1 MARARKPRSTKP
13 SPTRRAAAKN
23 TDENEPL
30 KRTLWSG
37 SISFGL
43 LQIPVSLHSAERRG
57 SEVRLRLLDRR
68 DLAPV
73 RNQRVN
79 SESGKKLEWNDIV
92 KGFEY
97 EPGQFVVIDD
107 EDLKKANVEATQTID
122 IQDFVPMDDIDPA
135 FFETPYYAV
144 PTKRSAKA
152 YRLLYEAL
160 RKSSAAAISTF
171 VMKTRE
177 HLCALLPHED
187 AILVEILRFNHE
199 LVSADDLPVSIAAM
213 KGMKF
218 SEREMQMAERL
229 IEEMTTEWRP
239 EKYKD
244 AYYADVM
251 RMIEQKVKTGRSK
264 PSSKPRAA
272 GTRSDKV
279 IDLVAIL
286 KESVAAKGQRS
297 NREDRKGAAA

>member
-1 MARARKPRSTKP
+1 MARVRKSPPTKAA
-13 SPTRRAAAKN
+13 TRRPRANSNGSDA
-23 TDENEPL
+23 EPL

-57 SEVRLRLLDRR
+57 SEIHLRLLDRR

-97 EPGQFVVIDD
+97 EPGHFVVIDE

-135 FFETPYYAV
+135 FFETPYFAV

-160 RKSSAAAISTF
+160 HKRSAAAIATF
-171 VMKTRE
+171 VIKTRE

-213 KGMKF
+213 KDMKF
-218 SEREMQMAERL
+218 SERELQMAERL
-229 IEEMTTEWRP
+229 IEEMTTEWQP

-244 AYYADVM
+244 VYYADVM
-251 RMIEQKVKTGRSK
+251 RMIEQKVRTGRSK
-264 PSSKPRAA
+264 PSSRPRVA

-286 KESVAAKGQRS
+286 KQSVAAKGQRNS
-297 NREDRKGAAA
+297 REDRKGAAA

>member
-1 MARARKPRSTKP
+1 MTRKTRPKAAQARHISRTK
-13 SPTRRAAAKN
+13 SNGSDT
-23 TDENEPL
+23 EPL

-57 SEVRLRLLDRR
+57 SEIHLRLLDRR

-79 SESGKKLEWNDIV
+79 SESGKKIEWNDIV

-97 EPGQFVVIDD
+97 EPGHFVVVDE

-122 IQDFVPMDDIDPA
+122 IQDFVPADDIDPA
-135 FFETPYYAV
+135 FFETPYFAV

-160 RKSSAAAISTF
+160 RKRSAAAIATF

-187 AILVEILRFNHE
+187 TILVEILRFNHE

-213 KGMKF
+213 KEMKF
-218 SEREMQMAERL
+218 SERELQMAERL
-229 IEEMTTEWRP
+229 IEEMTTEWQP

-244 AYYADVM
+244 VYYADVM
-251 RMIEQKVKTGRSK
+251 RMIEQKLKTGRSK

-272 GTRSDKV
+272 GSHSDKV

-286 KESVAAKGQRS
+286 KQSVAAKGQRGS
-297 NREDRKGAAA
+297 REDRKGAAA